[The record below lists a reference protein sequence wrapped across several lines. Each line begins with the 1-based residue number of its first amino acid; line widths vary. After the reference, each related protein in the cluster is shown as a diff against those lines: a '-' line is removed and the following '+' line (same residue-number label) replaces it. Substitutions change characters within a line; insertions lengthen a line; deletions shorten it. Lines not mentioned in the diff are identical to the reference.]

1 MTEET
6 KADEIRIP
14 TINEVRRYFQFDS
27 PNDTWEF
34 TELQRLMRKIV
45 STEAQ
50 LEGLREAYDRFEFE
64 VGETVND
71 CADAADHAVG
81 DSLGGDPSLI
91 DSDERLMRLSDQ
103 VFAENVLDAILN
115 HSANRD
121 FVANCLF
128 NELAKRLMGESK

>member
-1 MTEET
+1 MTEES

-14 TINEVRRYFQFDS
+14 TIDEVRGYFQRPVPFEA
-27 PNDTWEF
+27 WKLAA
-34 TELQRLMRKIV
+34 LQRVMRQIA

-50 LEGLREAYDRFEFE
+50 LEILRAEYEKYDFEA
-64 VGETVND
+64 GETVND